1 MVTGNCELINLDDM
15 LQNGTVVNGVMI
27 EKPHK
32 FITACTIATQII
44 LGVSSATYGGATI
57 TLTHLAPFVRDS
69 YNKYLEKYKEWDID
83 DKTAKEYAMRDT
95 KKEVE
100 AGVQTFNYQVNS
112 MTNTNGQA
120 PFLSVCMYLGET
132 DEYKEELAMIIEEF
146 LKQRITGFKNKKGV
160 YITPA
165 FPKLLY
171 VLEEDN
177 IHENSKY
184 WYLTKLAAQCTSK
197 RMVPDYISEKVMKE
211 NKINQFGNGDCYP
224 CMGCRSFLTP
234 WTVKE
239 NISKALNYEEGKGK
253 YYGRF
258 NQGVVTINLPDVG
271 FSADG
276 NMKRFWKILDQ
287 RLELCH
293 KALQCRHE
301 RLKNVTA
308 RRAPLLWQYGALA
321 RLEQDDTIEPLLKN
335 NYSTLSLGYAGLY
348 ECVKAMT
355 GKSHT
360 DPEGKEFGLE
370 IMQHLN
376 DKCSEWKEKED
387 IGYSLYGTP
396 IESTTYK
403 FSKCLKQRF
412 GEDIFEK
419 LDGKDRDYITNSYH
433 VPVFE
438 EIDAFEKLSI
448 ESEFQK
454 LSPGGAISYIE
465 TPNLQNN
472 TEAVLEV
479 INFIYDNI
487 MYAELNTKSD
497 YCQECGFDG
506 EILIDENLE
515 WYCPNCGN
523 KNHDT
528 LNVARRTCGYIGSN
542 FWNKG
547 RTDEIKHRVT
557 HLDNKDA

>member
-1 MVTGNCELINLDDM
+1 MPRT
-15 LQNGTVVNGVMI
+15 
-27 EKPHK
+27 
-32 FITACTIATQII
+32 
-44 LGVSSATYGGATI
+44 
-57 TLTHLAPFVRDS
+57 R
-69 YNKYLEKYKEWDID
+69 
-83 DKTAKEYAMRDT
+83 
-95 KKEVE
+95 KEVE

-132 DEYKEELAMIIEEF
+132 DEYKDELAMIIEEF
-146 LKQRITGFKNKKGV
+146 LKQRIIGFKNKKGV
-160 YITPA
+160 YVTPA

-177 IHENSKY
+177 IHEDSKY
-184 WYLTKLAAQCTSK
+184 WYLTELAAKCTAK
-197 RMVPDYISEKVMKE
+197 RLVPDYISEKVMKE
-211 NKINQFGNGDCYP
+211 NKINQYGDGDCYP

-234 WTVKE
+234 WTVE
-239 NISKALNYEEGKGK
+239 GNPSKALNYKEGKGK

-271 FSADG
+271 LSANKD
-276 NMKRFWKILDQ
+276 MDKFWKILDE
-287 RLELCH
+287 RLDICH
-293 KALQCRHE
+293 KALQCRHN
-301 RLKNVTA
+301 RLKNVQA
-308 RRAPLLWQYGALA
+308 KRAPLLWQYGALA
-321 RLEQDDTIEPLLKN
+321 RLDKDDTIEPLLLN

-360 DPEGKEFGLE
+360 DPEGKEFGLK

-376 DKCSEWKEKED
+376 DKCAEWKQAES

-403 FSKCLKQRF
+403 FAKCLKQRF
-412 GEDIFEK
+412 GEDVFEQ
-419 LDGKDRDYITNSYH
+419 LDGKDRNYITNSYH

-438 EIDAFEKLSI
+438 EIDAFEKLGI

-454 LSPGGAISYIE
+454 LSPGGAISYVE

-472 TEAVLEV
+472 TEAILEV
-479 INFIYDNI
+479 MKFIYNNI

-497 YCQECGFDG
+497 YCQKCGYDG

-523 KNHDT
+523 RDHDT

-547 RTDEIKHRVT
+547 RTQEIKERVL
-557 HLDNKDA
+557 HLDNKDV